1 MVAPSGSIL
10 SAAPSSALLSRRS
23 SFSGW
28 ALVVAPSRIQF
39 ISTGAHQPRLHL
51 LIALVLYTNLLIAM
65 FNETY
70 QRVMDHSDE
79 EWKMNRVLKV
89 KSYAKLA
96 KPLLRV
102 WA

>member
-1 MVAPSGSIL
+1 M
-10 SAAPSSALLSRRS
+10 
-23 SFSGW
+23 
-28 ALVVAPSRIQF
+28 
-39 ISTGAHQPRLHL
+39 
-51 LIALVLYTNLLIAM
+51 IALVLYTNLLIAM